1 MHMKQL
7 CRHSAPTTILHPF
20 ASHVKPP
27 HTYRNNNNRLNSI
40 RAAMGTKHPKENF
53 YQESCNPCGVIG
65 GGGGGAMCVSGRS
78 CRSSTPQPAPRTMK
92 APPNNDL
99 EHVCKATYATVTASA
114 ASPDPADYRVRGG
127 GGRGG
132 GRPCSTA
139 ARPPNYLLKGA
150 GTRGWRGY
158 SWEVGRERGV
168 G

>member
-65 GGGGGAMCVSGRS
+65 WGGGGYVCVWTQLQILYTSA
-78 CRSSTPQPAPRTMK
+78 CATHNESSTEQ
-92 APPNNDL
+92 
-99 EHVCKATYATVTASA
+99 
-114 ASPDPADYRVRGG
+114 
-127 GGRGG
+127 
-132 GRPCSTA
+132 
-139 ARPPNYLLKGA
+139 
-150 GTRGWRGY
+150 
-158 SWEVGRERGV
+158 
-168 G
+168 